1 MSETVFIFLQPLIGL
16 QFPLV
21 KLILGSSTQSL
32 LLRVADVIALDF
44 VIDNVV
50 FLIMEFIDKVGQ

>member
-1 MSETVFIFLQPLIGL
+1 MSETVFISVQPLIGL

-44 VIDNVV
+44 VVDNVV
-50 FLIMEFIDKVGQ
+50 FLIMEFIDKVRQ

>member
-1 MSETVFIFLQPLIGL
+1 MSETVFISVQPLIGL